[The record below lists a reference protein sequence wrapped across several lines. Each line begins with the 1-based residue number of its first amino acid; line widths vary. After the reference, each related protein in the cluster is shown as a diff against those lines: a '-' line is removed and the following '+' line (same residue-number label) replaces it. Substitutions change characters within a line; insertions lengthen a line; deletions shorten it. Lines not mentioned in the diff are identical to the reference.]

1 MYSNSKETTRLH
13 QHICWKHNKN
23 NKLFKHTL
31 NTWVDHSWYLS
42 QLPFQCCT
50 CKICFMASE
59 TSATYQVQ
67 NLKPQRKKRWEVQV
81 GHFQTF
87 PSHSSS
93 SNLFFK
99 TNKKSIPGR
108 KHGYFFTWNSMISVT
123 FMGSNRGIVIPT
135 SFPPRHLGGCLLIA
149 FLLLTSLSMQII
161 PSWDLVV
168 FYKG

>member
-23 NKLFKHTL
+23 NKLFK
-31 NTWVDHSWYLS
+31 TWVDQFLIFKASSLSSAAPARYASWHPKHLPPTRSKTWNPRGNNAEKSRLGTFKLS
-42 QLPFQCCT
+42 HLILLLQ
-50 CKICFMASE
+50 ICFLRP
-59 TSATYQVQ
+59 TK
-67 NLKPQRKKRWEVQV
+67 NR
-81 GHFQTF
+81 FQ
-87 PSHSSS
+87 
-93 SNLFFK
+93 
-99 TNKKSIPGR
+99 GR

-161 PSWDLVV
+161 PAWDLVV
-168 FYKG
+168 FYKW